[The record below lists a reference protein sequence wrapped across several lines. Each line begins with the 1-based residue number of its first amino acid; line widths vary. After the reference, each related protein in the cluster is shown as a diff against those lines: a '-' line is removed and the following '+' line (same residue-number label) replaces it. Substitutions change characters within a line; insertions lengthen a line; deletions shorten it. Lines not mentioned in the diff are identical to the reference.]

1 MTKRRLWPRLLFQW
15 ARRPYT
21 SCYSGDLVVH
31 MVSAPRGTGIVAAM
45 IPKKGKTQRS
55 NPFTRMGKTHFLG
68 IKIGRKEVKGKLN
81 LLSRSEESNNGGNL
95 LVELDR
101 AIGAFTS
108 LPNEG

>member
-45 IPKKGKTQRS
+45 IPKKVLQFAGIDFY
-55 NPFTRMGKTHFLG
+55 FTITIHFFE
-68 IKIGRKEVKGKLN
+68 ISQIG
-81 LLSRSEESNNGGNL
+81 
-95 LVELDR
+95 
-101 AIGAFTS
+101 
-108 LPNEG
+108 